1 MQHVSTYSSHL
12 QAKQRTVLLYRV
24 FVRIWDS
31 IWLTVFFIH
40 NVIYIYCAIVS
51 RVKCV
56 WRVQSYLCPSFLCFW
71 SSLLELGRVLGG
83 FFVHLYFCM
92 FLLSVCGAVA
102 TRFSAI
108 MKSDIFI
115 FCAQPPCN
123 SNNGS

>member
-31 IWLTVFFIH
+31 IWLPVFFIH

-56 WRVQSYLCPSFLCFW
+56 ACAKLLVSVVLV
-71 SSLLELGRVLGG
+71 LLEL
-83 FFVHLYFCM
+83 
-92 FLLSVCGAVA
+92 SVGV
-102 TRFSAI
+102 
-108 MKSDIFI
+108 
-115 FCAQPPCN
+115 
-123 SNNGS
+123 G